1 MRQALT
7 AMLPVLL
14 MAGCAGHPP
23 LGTVDT
29 RAENVDHQRLRTEGN
44 GGAGQVQPY
53 RLQPREG
60 YRMPQ
65 LYAAQDPVVG
75 TRDPR
80 RELPPTVVCLQVVV
94 DAEGR
99 VERSVALTDR
109 PECVSGA
116 AAENAPLLQAAQE
129 AVAQWRYTPAAVCHY
144 AAGIAP
150 DDRGTCAGAERLVP
164 VPVSLLYAF
173 TFEIVHGQ
181 HTVRRQGR

>member
-1 MRQALT
+1 MRLAGAVVLAL
-7 AMLPVLL
+7 ALV
-14 MAGCAGHPP
+14 GCAGHDQIT
-23 LGTVDT
+23 TVDT
-29 RAENVDHQRLRTEGN
+29 RAENVGLQRLRSDG

-53 RLQPREG
+53 RLQPSEG

-65 LYAAQDPVVG
+65 LYAAPDPVVG

-109 PECVSGA
+109 LECAASA
-116 AAENAPLLQAAQE
+116 AAENLPLLEAAQE
-129 AVAQWRYTPAAVCHY
+129 AVAQWRYSPAAVCHY
-144 AAGIAP
+144 PAGGTA
-150 DDRGTCAGAERLVP
+150 DSRGNCQGAERVEP
-164 VPVSLLYAF
+164 VAVSLLYAF